1 MLGDGNGCE
10 AQVELVKS
18 LKDFHPFEENLLAEG
33 NGYWADAGTFAVGID
48 LERYA
53 VNSDAML

>member
-10 AQVELVKS
+10 AQVELVKA
-18 LKDFHPFEENLLAEG
+18 LKDFHPFEENLLG
-33 NGYWADAGTFAVGID
+33 DDYFTDGGTFAVGID